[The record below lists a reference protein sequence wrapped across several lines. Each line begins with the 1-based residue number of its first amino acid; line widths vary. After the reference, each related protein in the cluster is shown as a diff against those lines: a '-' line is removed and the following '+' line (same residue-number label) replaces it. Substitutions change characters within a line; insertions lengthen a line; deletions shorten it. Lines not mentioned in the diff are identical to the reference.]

1 MTDYSNG
8 KLKNV
13 SMRVVADTDLMSGD
27 VLDLNDTML
36 CRSRPGF
43 RSGTVITGIK
53 KDRNSDSGLFLNPA
67 ILNTV

>member
-36 CRSRPGF
+36 AGL
-43 RSGTVITGIK
+43 
-53 KDRNSDSGLFLNPA
+53 DQDSGLEQ
-67 ILNTV
+67 